1 MTNQEKAN
9 LFLELQRKGVQE
21 CQVIILHLCHV
32 FRIHPEQC
40 QYYIAKLA
48 DGEL

>member
-21 CQVIILHLCHV
+21 CQAVIFMLCNM
-32 FRIHPEQC
+32 FRISQDQC